1 MPDEET
7 QRKLD
12 AVLGRALRDSAFRE
26 KLTSDPRS
34 AAKEMDLTPDEV
46 ELIAGGLKIGG
57 GLRDPGLVM
66 YCTEKTCNEK
76 GGARVVMWTPVED
89 QPLFQ
94 TIQAPVAPQQ

>member
-1 MPDEET
+1 MADEKT

-26 KLTSDPRS
+26 KLTSDPR
-34 AAKEMDLTPDEV
+34 AAAEEIDLSPDEV
-46 ELIAGGLKIGG
+46 ELIAGGLQIGA
-57 GLRDPGLVM
+57 GLRDPGQIM

-76 GGARVVMWTPVED
+76 GGARVIMWTPVDD

-94 TIQAPVAPQQ
+94 TVQGITAPNQ